1 MVKVSARVVVSFSA
15 PAEKLPLLD
24 QFDAIIAR
32 EGTSDRSKTIM
43 ELIEAYVKRKAKTPN
58 PQATLLVRPYPN
70 IWSDEAL
77 DLADFPT
84 DELREMDDLAAPKLQ
99 ELQKELARRSGVK
112 RREGPPPGY

>member
-70 IWSDEAL
+70 IWSDEASTSRTSR
-77 DLADFPT
+77 PT
-84 DELREMDDLAAPKLQ
+84 SSGRWTTWP
-99 ELQKELARRSGVK
+99 RRSSRSCRKNWLGGRV
-112 RREGPPPGY
+112 